1 MFAKKFLPVFILR
14 CDKTD
19 AIASISENILLNK
32 WLAISLIQS
41 TMKYFIRPYLWSII
55 PDKHILDGITTNI
68 LCVDIID
75 IYDDIKAVTYMC
87 VFNIYGNR

>member
-1 MFAKKFLPVFILR
+1 MFILR
-14 CDKTD
+14 CNKTD

-32 WLAISLIQS
+32 WLAVSLIQS
-41 TMKYFIRPYLWSII
+41 TMEDFIQPYLWSII
-55 PDKHILDGITTNI
+55 PDKHILDDINTNI

-75 IYDDIKAVTYMC
+75 IYDDINAATYMC